1 MKRIA
6 YSLLV
11 LAAVML
17 FASCDDY
24 ETYGDKKEKERDA
37 INAFIRDEGIV
48 VINESQFEAQGQTT
62 DTAKNE
68 YVYLAKSGVYMQI
81 VRKGS
86 GNMLEENK
94 QVNLL
99 CRYTEFNIA
108 DRAMQTY
115 NYFISPSTRMPE
127 KMTVTRTGS
136 SYTASF
142 ASGVMFST
150 YGASVPAGWLIP
162 LQYVKV
168 GRQDSD
174 EEIAKVK
181 IIVPHTQGQA
191 NATSNVYS
199 CFYTITYQRE
209 P

>member
-86 GNMLEENK
+86 GSMLEENK

>member
-11 LAAVML
+11 LAAMML

-37 INAFIRDEGIV
+37 ISAFIRDEGIV

-86 GNMLEENK
+86 GSMLEENK

>member
-1 MKRIA
+1 MKRIV

-11 LAAVML
+11 FAAMML

-37 INAFIRDEGIV
+37 ISAFIRDEGIV

-62 DTAKNE
+62 NTAKNE

-86 GNMLEENK
+86 GSMLEENK

-115 NYFISPSTRMPE
+115 NYFISASTRMPE

>member
-37 INAFIRDEGIV
+37 ISAFIRDEGIV

-86 GNMLEENK
+86 GSMLEENK

-115 NYFISPSTRMPE
+115 NYFISASTRMPE

>member
-11 LAAVML
+11 LAAMML

-37 INAFIRDEGIV
+37 ISAFIRDEGIV
-48 VINESQFEAQGQTT
+48 VINESQFEAQEQTT

-86 GNMLEENK
+86 GSMLEENK

>member
-37 INAFIRDEGIV
+37 ISAFIRDEGIV

>member
-37 INAFIRDEGIV
+37 ISAFIRDEGIV

-86 GNMLEENK
+86 GSMLEENK

>member
-1 MKRIA
+1 MKRIV

-11 LAAVML
+11 LTVMML
-17 FASCDDY
+17 FVSCDDY
-24 ETYGDKKEKERDA
+24 ETYGEKKEKERDA
-37 INAFIRDEGIV
+37 ISAFIKDEGIL
-48 VINESQFEAQGQTT
+48 VISESQFEAQGQTT
-62 DTAKNE
+62 DTARNE
-68 YVYLAKSGVYMQI
+68 YVYLEKSGVYMQI
-81 VRKGS
+81 VRKGAGS
-86 GNMLEENK
+86 MIEENK

-108 DRAMQTY
+108 DRALQTY
-115 NYFISPSTRMPE
+115 NYFISPTTRLPE
-127 KMTVTRTGS
+127 KIAVRREGS

-142 ASGVMFST
+142 ASGVMYST

-162 LQYVKV
+162 LQYIKV
-168 GRQDSD
+168 GRQDGN

-191 NATSNVYS
+191 NATSSVYS

-209 P
+209 Q